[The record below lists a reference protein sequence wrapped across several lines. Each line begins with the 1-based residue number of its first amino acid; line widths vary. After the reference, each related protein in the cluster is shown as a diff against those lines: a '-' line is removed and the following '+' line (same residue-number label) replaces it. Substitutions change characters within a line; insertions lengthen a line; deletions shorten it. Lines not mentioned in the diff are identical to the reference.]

1 MIARPKISRN
11 EWKTAEIG
19 AFEVGNV
26 ALFSCPALDLRGRV
40 VAVVGD
46 VRGDA
51 PERGLGPVVVV
62 VRVRGVL
69 VSERAQVRDLR
80 ANQPVSRDVGAKLE
94 NALARSSRFG

>member
-1 MIARPKISRN
+1 MRISLSFAALARARRAPLR
-11 EWKTAEIG
+11 
-19 AFEVGNV
+19 
-26 ALFSCPALDLRGRV
+26 ALDLRGRV

>member
-1 MIARPKISRN
+1 MRISLSFAALARARRAPLR
-11 EWKTAEIG
+11 
-19 AFEVGNV
+19 
-26 ALFSCPALDLRGRV
+26 ALDLRGRV

-69 VSERAQVRDLR
+69 VGERAQVRDLC

-94 NALARSSRFG
+94 NSRARSHRSRFG